1 MPCFYC
7 RWLWRVAHN
16 GRLFTRGRRRQ
27 RLLTKLPS
35 VVITMDLKRRGAMC
49 RMSAGRT
56 SGRIRSFAIHRCLR
70 QLLRITGMHF
80 GQDTKRSCTRDR
92 LRRDID
98 RDERANGRRRQT
110 ELKRATAPQGLKPIG
125 FGTFTARQKSCPD
138 TKPAKKSQ
146 VRETQAPRR
155 PAPERAPRPAERR
168 STTAPEGEYR

>member
-1 MPCFYC
+1 VPCFYC
-7 RWLWRVAHN
+7 RWLWRVAHH
-16 GRLFTRGRRRQ
+16 GKLYTRGRRQ

-138 TKPAKKSQ
+138 TKRGGSSLRSHPRSPQRTKI
-146 VRETQAPRR
+146 VRRGPR
-155 PAPERAPRPAERR
+155 
-168 STTAPEGEYR
+168 